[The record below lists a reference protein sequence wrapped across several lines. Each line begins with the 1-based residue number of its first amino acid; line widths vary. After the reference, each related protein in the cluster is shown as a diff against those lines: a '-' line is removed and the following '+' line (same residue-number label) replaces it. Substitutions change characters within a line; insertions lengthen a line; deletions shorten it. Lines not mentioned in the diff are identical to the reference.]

1 MTFVHIKPK
10 DMCVFQEFHCFHD
23 CHIVAKF
30 RVVVVCNLSSLARSP
45 CRDNFCIFLAH
56 IARRL
61 SACIVIFTFSCV
73 FFSCLCRQLVK
84 FFCDPLI
91 YLKKQLSS
99 QTENPTHFE
108 FSLSLQLQQCVSVK
122 SKEKF
127 NRVSSL
133 TNKNIKRKPV
143 T

>member
-10 DMCVFQEFHCFHD
+10 DMRVFQEFHCFHD

-30 RVVVVCNLSSLARSP
+30 RVVVVCNLSSLAHSP

-61 SACIVIFTFSCV
+61 SACIVIFTFSHVDCSSLFFV
-73 FFSCLCRQLVK
+73 FVSQPVK

-91 YLKKQLSS
+91 SQKKY
-99 QTENPTHFE
+99 
-108 FSLSLQLQQCVSVK
+108 
-122 SKEKF
+122 
-127 NRVSSL
+127 
-133 TNKNIKRKPV
+133 
-143 T
+143 